1 MLLEEFMRLG
11 LCLLVSALAVAGC
24 DRASAPAEQGTPASP
39 DEVVAD
45 AAPALPVKTIDRS
58 HKGEPA
64 PAHSFVGADGK
75 TVSLRAFKGRPVLV
89 NLWATWC
96 GPCVKELPTL
106 DALAK
111 TGVAVVALSQDSD
124 DAKARA
130 FLKDKGLAALQG
142 YTDSR
147 MQWLGSVATNL
158 PTTLLYDSQGRE
170 VWRFLGDLDWTGPVA
185 TKALA
190 EAR

>member
-1 MLLEEFMRLG
+1 MRLG
-11 LCLLVSALAVAGC
+11 LCILVSALAVAGC
-24 DRASAPAEQGTPASP
+24 DRASAPTGQANAVAAS
-39 DEVVAD
+39 DEVTGEAP
-45 AAPALPVKTIDRS
+45 PALPVKTIDRS

-64 PAHSFVGADGK
+64 PAHSFVGADGNPAN
-75 TVSLRAFKGRPVLV
+75 LRAFRGRPVLV

-111 TGVAVVALSQDSD
+111 TGVTVVALSQDSD
-124 DAKARA
+124 DAKVRK
-130 FLKDKGLAALQG
+130 FLTDKGFAALKG

-158 PTTLLYDSQGRE
+158 PTTLLYDGEGRE
-170 VWRFLGDLDWTGPVA
+170 VWRVLGDLDWTGPMA
-185 TKALA
+185 KAALA

>member
-1 MLLEEFMRLG
+1 MRLG

-24 DRASAPAEQGTPASP
+24 DRASAPAEQGAPASP
-39 DEVVAD
+39 DEVVGGPP
-45 AAPALPVKTIDRS
+45 PALPVKTIDRS

-64 PAHSFVGADGK
+64 PAHSFTGADGK
-75 TVSLRAFKGRPVLV
+75 PVTLRAFRGRPVLV

-111 TGVAVVALSQDSD
+111 TGTVVVALSQDSD
-124 DAKARA
+124 DAKAKA
-130 FLKDKGLAALQG
+130 FLKERGFAALKG

-158 PTTLLYDSQGRE
+158 PTTLLYDAQGRE
-170 VWRFLGDLDWTGPVA
+170 VWRVLGDLDWTGPMA

-190 EAR
+190 EVR